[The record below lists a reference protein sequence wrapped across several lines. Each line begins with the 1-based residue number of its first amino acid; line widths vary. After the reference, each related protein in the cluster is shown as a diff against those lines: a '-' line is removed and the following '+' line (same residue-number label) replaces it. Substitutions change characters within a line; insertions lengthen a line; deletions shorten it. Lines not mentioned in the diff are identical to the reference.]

1 MILIMRIC
9 KTYDFN
15 RIKGFKLGSSL
26 FGPPMMTA
34 YCYVFGNIMI
44 DTGFFHVQKETL
56 EIAKNNN
63 IKRIFLTHHH
73 EDHSGNAAVIK
84 KAVNA
89 DVYGHPL
96 TIQKMSAPFKILYY
110 QKYVWGKATPLTMKP
125 VPNNIE
131 TGMGA
136 MIPVHTPGH
145 SKDHTVYFIKDAGVL
160 FSGDLYL
167 GDKIKFFRADE
178 NMGTQISSLK
188 RVLKLDFKTLLC
200 AHHPKLEHG
209 KKHMENKLRF
219 LEDLYGSIVELWKK
233 GYREK
238 QIFASLK
245 LKEELFIKYFCFG
258 NVSMINGVKSAV
270 KHYEMNKKQL

>member
-1 MILIMRIC
+1 MRIC

-15 RIKGFKLGSSL
+15 GIKGFKLGSSL
-26 FGPPMMTA
+26 FGPPMMTV

-84 KAVNA
+84 KAVHA
-89 DVYGHPL
+89 DVYGDSL
-96 TIQKMSAPFKILYY
+96 TIKKMSLSFNIPLY
-110 QKYVWGKATPLTMKP
+110 QKYIWGKATPLSMQP
-125 VPNNIE
+125 VPENIE
-131 TGMGA
+131 TDLGG

-167 GDKIKFFRADE
+167 GDKIKFFRSDE
-178 NMGTQISSLK
+178 DMGLQISSLK
-188 RVLKLDFKTLLC
+188 KVLKLDFETLLC

-209 KKHMENKLRF
+209 KKYIKNKLGF
-219 LEDLYGSIVELWKK
+219 LEDLYGSIVELWEK
-233 GYREK
+233 GCSQK
-238 QIFASLK
+238 QIFKTLN
-245 LKEELFIKYFCFG
+245 LKEALFIKCFCFG
-258 NVSMINGVKSAV
+258 NVSMINGVKSV
-270 KHYEMNKKQL
+270 IRHYEMNKS

>member
-15 RIKGFKLGSSL
+15 GIKGFKLGSSL
-26 FGPPMMTA
+26 FGPPMMTV

-44 DTGFFHVQKETL
+44 DTGFSHVQKETL

-89 DVYGHPL
+89 DVYGDSL
-96 TIQKMSAPFKILYY
+96 TIKKMSLSFNIPLY

-188 RVLKLDFKTLLC
+188 RVLKLDFETLLC

-209 KKHMENKLRF
+209 KKHMENKLSF

-238 QIFASLK
+238 QIFAALK